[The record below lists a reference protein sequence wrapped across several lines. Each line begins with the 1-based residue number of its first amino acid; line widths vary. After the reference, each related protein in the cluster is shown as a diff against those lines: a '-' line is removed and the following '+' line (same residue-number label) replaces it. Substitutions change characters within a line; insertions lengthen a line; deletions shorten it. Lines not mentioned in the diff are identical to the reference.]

1 MMNEEIAEKMDK
13 IAANPELGIQRVEGV
28 DPNGAAL
35 SRDEMEALLATR
47 NTSSVPTDIYT
58 QEVELP
64 SQGYFG
70 GPTKVRIRRMTI
82 REEEIL
88 YLSDDNPTYLD
99 DIALSCIVSPK
110 NISLNVLHPNDL
122 MYLLYAIRNI
132 SFDSQYKQ
140 NSICPMCRQAH
151 LETVDITQLPINFLD
166 ADYVNLL
173 KEVRLPLSGDTIGI
187 KVLTEGELLA
197 LDEKIQ
203 HEIRAKK
210 INDTKKAK
218 LYEFQMRR
226 EAVINTVNGE
236 PFKDL
241 ETKRNYINAMASKD
255 YNKIVNVSSLIRDSF
270 GLDRRLEVKCP
281 YCKRP
286 YESEASIVPE
296 FFRPSD
302 EE

>member
-13 IAANPELGIQRVEGV
+13 IAANPELGIQHVEGV

-226 EAVINTVNGE
+226 EAVIDTVNGE

>member
-1 MMNEEIAEKMDK
+1 MMNEEIAEKMDQ
-13 IAANPELGIQRVEGV
+13 ITANPELGIQHVEGV

-35 SRDEMEALLATR
+35 SRDEMEALLATKS
-47 NTSSVPTDIYT
+47 TSSVPTDIYT
-58 QEVELP
+58 QEIELP
-64 SQGYFG
+64 SAGYFG
-70 GPTKVRIRRMTI
+70 GPAKVRIRRMTI

-88 YLSDDNPTYLD
+88 YLADDNPTYLD

-166 ADYVNLL
+166 KDYVNLM
-173 KEVRLPLSGDTIGI
+173 KEVKLPLSGDTVGI
-187 KVLTEGELLA
+187 KILTEGELLE
-197 LDEKIQ
+197 LDDRIQ
-203 HEIRAKK
+203 REIRAKK
-210 INDTKKAK
+210 ITDSKKAK

-226 EAVINTVNGE
+226 EAVIDTVNGE
-236 PFKDL
+236 PFKDI
-241 ETKRNYINAMASKD
+241 ESKRNYINMMASKD
-255 YNKIVNVSSLIRDSF
+255 YNKIVNASSAIRDSF
-270 GLDRRLEVKCP
+270 GLDRKLEVKCP

>member
-1 MMNEEIAEKMDK
+1 MMNEEIVEKMEK
-13 IAANPELGIQRVEGV
+13 IAANPELGIQHVEGV

-35 SRDEMEALLATR
+35 SRDEMEALLATK

-226 EAVINTVNGE
+226 EAVIDTVNGE

-270 GLDRRLEVKCP
+270 GLDRKLEVKCP

>member
-1 MMNEEIAEKMDK
+1 MMNEEIADRMEQ
-13 IAANPELGIQRVEGV
+13 IAANPEIATQHVEGV

-47 NTSSVPTDIYT
+47 RASSVPTDVYT
-58 QEVELP
+58 QEIELP
-64 SQGYFG
+64 SAGYFG
-70 GPTKVRIRRMTI
+70 GPSKVRIRRMTI

-88 YLSDDNPTYLD
+88 YLADDNPTYLD

-110 NISLNVLHPNDL
+110 DINLKVLHPNDL

-132 SFDSQYKQ
+132 SFDSTYKQ
-140 NSICPMCRQAH
+140 NSICPMCRQSH

-166 ADYVNLL
+166 PDYINLM
-173 KEVRLPLSGDTIGI
+173 KEVKLPLSGDTVEINL
-187 KVLTEGELLA
+187 LTEGELLE

-203 HEIRAKK
+203 REIRAKK
-210 INDTKKAK
+210 IFDPKQAK
-218 LYEFQMRR
+218 LYEFQARR
-226 EAVINTVNGE
+226 EAIINKVNGE
-236 PFKDL
+236 PFKSL
-241 ETKRNYINAMASKD
+241 EEKRRYIDSMASKD
-255 YNKIVNVSSLIRDSF
+255 YNKIVNASSAIRDSF
-270 GLDRRLEVKCP
+270 GLDRRLEVRCP

>member
-1 MMNEEIAEKMDK
+1 MMNEEIAEKMDQ
-13 IAANPELGIQRVEGV
+13 IAANPELGIQHVEGV

-35 SRDEMEALLATR
+35 SRDEMEALLATK
-47 NTSSVPTDIYT
+47 NTSAVPTDIYT
-58 QEVELP
+58 QEIELP
-64 SQGYFG
+64 SAGYFG
-70 GPTKVRIRRMTI
+70 GPSKVRIRRMTI

-88 YLSDDNPTYLD
+88 YLADDNPTYLD

-166 ADYVNLL
+166 ADYVNLM
-173 KEVRLPLSGDTIGI
+173 KEVKLPLSGDTVGI
-187 KVLTEGELLA
+187 KVLTEGELLE
-197 LDEKIQ
+197 LDERIQ
-203 HEIRAKK
+203 RDIRAKK
-210 INDTKKAK
+210 ITDTKKAK

-226 EAVINTVNGE
+226 EAVIDTVNGE
-236 PFKDL
+236 PFKDM
-241 ETKRNYINAMASKD
+241 ESKRNYINMMASKD
-255 YNKIVNVSSLIRDSF
+255 YNKIVNVSSAIRDSF

>member
-1 MMNEEIAEKMDK
+1 MMNEEIAEKMDQ
-13 IAANPELGIQRVEGV
+13 IAANPELGVQHVEGV

-35 SRDEMEALLATR
+35 SREEMEALLATK
-47 NTSSVPTDIYT
+47 NTSSVPTDVYT
-58 QEVELP
+58 QEIELP

-166 ADYVNLL
+166 PDYINLM
-173 KEVRLPLSGDTIGI
+173 KEIKLPLSGDTVEI
-187 KVLTEGELLA
+187 KILTEGELLD
-197 LDEKIQ
+197 LDDKIQ
-203 HEIRAKK
+203 REIRAKK
-210 INDTKKAK
+210 IVDSKKAK

-226 EAVINTVNGE
+226 EAVIDKVNGE

-241 ETKRNYINAMASKD
+241 ESKRNYINSMASKD
-255 YNKIVNVSSLIRDSF
+255 YNKIVNVSAAIRDSF
-270 GLDRRLEVKCP
+270 GLDRKLEVKCP